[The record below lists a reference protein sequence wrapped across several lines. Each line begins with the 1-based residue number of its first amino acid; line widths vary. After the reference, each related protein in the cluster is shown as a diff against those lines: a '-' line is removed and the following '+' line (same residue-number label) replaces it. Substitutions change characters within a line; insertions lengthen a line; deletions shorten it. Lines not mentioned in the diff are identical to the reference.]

1 MPEIVFLYVVD
12 ESILYTTLMSAI
24 PRKTH
29 IPQVPFIRRARKSD
43 IAGIISIERASFVEP
58 WDEETISQSI
68 ELFPT
73 SCFVADYQGEVVG
86 FLIGSLQPVDEG
98 FYGHVS
104 NLAVAERCRRRG
116 VGHLLLK
123 RSERQFL
130 LEGALG
136 VQLEVRESNA
146 RGRNFYKKEGYEE
159 VFIFPWYYS
168 DNENAIVMMKWFRY

>member
-1 MPEIVFLYVVD
+1 
-12 ESILYTTLMSAI
+12 MSS
-24 PRKTH
+24 
-29 IPQVPFIRRARKSD
+29 IPQKAPQRPMPLIRRARGSD
-43 IAGIISIERASFVEP
+43 VAGILSIERACFIEP

-73 SCFVADYQGEVVG
+73 TCFVADYRGEIVG

-104 NLAVAERCRRRG
+104 NLAVAERCRRIG

-123 RSERQFL
+123 RAEHQYL

-136 VQLEVRESNA
+136 VQLEVRQSNTG
-146 RGRNFYKKEGYEE
+146 GRNFYKKEGYEE